1 MQRSNPLKTPSLS
14 HRGKAKKAV
23 AMKVRYILQHSEGSV
38 VAIPLVLEIQKI
50 SLSDYPSIKSPIVK
64 LKAADFLALT
74 LLHLK
79 KCVFFWCFCEVL
91 ARIHVAKL
99 LNLEQ

>member
-1 MQRSNPLKTPSLS
+1 
-14 HRGKAKKAV
+14 
-23 AMKVRYILQHSEGSV
+23 MKVRQHSESSV

-50 SLSDYPSIKSPIVK
+50 SLSDYPSIIKSPIVK